1 MMRLSA
7 IFTVVGLGLA
17 APLLAQPVAPAPTAP
32 PGSAPDTLA
41 SETLQADTIAGNRL
55 TIPVMVNG
63 QGPFRFMIDTGS
75 THTVISKELA
85 AKLALPVHGK
95 RRLVAMGATEQ
106 VDIVEIDRLMIS
118 PARTMKRVEAPALS
132 AKNLGADGM
141 LGVDTL
147 KGHRIVFDFAAETM
161 LIEPSNSKAVREE
174 RDPTGTIV
182 VNARSKLGQLVLV
195 DADANGE
202 EIWVVVDTGGQNS
215 VGNTPF
221 RRLMNRTSRI
231 DSFKRVDLLGVL
243 GDKTA
248 ADFTY
253 VGKMRIGGVQLSNA
267 AVAFVD
273 AHPFKSFGLSK
284 RPAMLLGIESLRS
297 FRRVSID
304 FANRRVKFL
313 LPEGTVTG
321 SGQP

>member
-1 MMRLSA
+1 MMRMTA
-7 IFTVVGLGLA
+7 ILATFGLGLA
-17 APLLAQPVAPAPTAP
+17 APSFAQPIAAVPNAPSSD
-32 PGSAPDTLA
+32 SAETQA
-41 SETLQADTIAGNRL
+41 SETIQADTIAGSRL
-55 TIPVMVNG
+55 TIPVMING

-75 THTVISKELA
+75 THTVVSKEVA
-85 AKLALPVHGK
+85 AKLGLPVRGK
-95 RRLVAMGATEQ
+95 RRLVAMGASEQ
-106 VDIVEIDRLMIS
+106 VDIVEIDRLSIS
-118 PARTMKRVEAPALS
+118 PARTLKRVEAPALL

-141 LGVDTL
+141 LGVDSL

-161 LIEPSNSKAVREE
+161 LIEPSNSKSVRDE

-182 VNARSKLGQLVLV
+182 VNARTKLGQLVLV

-221 RRLMNRTSRI
+221 RRLMSRK
-231 DSFKRVDLLGVL
+231 SGAREFKRVDLLGVL
-243 GDKTA
+243 GDKTS

-253 VGKMRIGGVQLSNA
+253 VGKMRIGGVQLANA

-284 RPAMLLGIESLRS
+284 RPAMLMGIESLRS

-304 FANRRVKFL
+304 FANRKVKFL
-313 LPEGTVTG
+313 LPEGMVTG